1 MGLCRFFNEDRY
13 VIHATCCLVHGI
25 KSLPTRTEIMVQMPD
40 MNTPKDG
47 DFASYLDRLANSKA
61 DVVLGSSVQA
71 SRTLA
76 EKVKAE
82 PQTIQQVLGEG
93 QEPTDEFVEEFKALS
108 EAPELSDEELER
120 QALSAPGEDGD
131 VRTPE

>member
-1 MGLCRFFNEDRY
+1 MPNMN
-13 VIHATCCLVHGI
+13 AT
-25 KSLPTRTEIMVQMPD
+25 
-40 MNTPKDG
+40 KDG
-47 DFASYLDRLANSKA
+47 DFASYLDRLANRNA

-71 SRTLA
+71 SCTLA
-76 EKVKAE
+76 QNVKAE

-120 QALSAPGEDGD
+120 QALAAPGDDGD